1 MQKDPNLRPKSQD
14 LLKFKLFSLFPK
26 IGGKANPTN
35 NSQVKKPAWLILTA
49 SFIYPLNMNDLCC
62 YNIIMRGAN

>member
-26 IGGKANPTN
+26 IGSKPTPNNP
-35 NSQVKKPAWLILTA
+35 QPKRPAWLILTA
-49 SFIYPLNMNDLCC
+49 
-62 YNIIMRGAN
+62 